1 MIPSAID
8 RVGLNPG
15 AVPAA
20 EPARHPRA
28 EREHDVTVS
37 RIQAQAWSAVPS
49 QGVQLPAPAP
59 GVAHSLQ
66 PQTLANINQCVSTVI
81 HDSSRLTQHLLVEV
95 PRLAA
100 AHLSSPQ
107 AFEIELSRITGE
119 LESAQ
124 KANKLEDIKRA
135 REQNLQKMDDNQ
147 KKIQESQDAAKE
159 AQKSGLAA
167 KIFGWISA
175 VASIIVGA
183 IMVATG
189 AGAIAGALMIAGG
202 VMGIVSQSVQAA
214 AAAGLISK
222 ETMEKLGPVLMG
234 IEIAVA
240 LMAAVASFGGT
251 AVAGVAKLGAKMG
264 TKVAELT
271 ATIASKV
278 TEFGSKFG
286 TVASLSMSHGAK
298 LGVQVADVTL
308 DVANGASQAVNNG
321 YQAHAALR
329 QADVLENRA
338 ELTAFQAAID
348 TLREELTRMIEAF
361 TQVMEQIFQM
371 INAKGDLLHNL
382 SSRPAAI

>member
-1 MIPSAID
+1 MIASAID
-8 RVGLNPG
+8 RNGLTPG
-15 AVPAA
+15 AASTA
-20 EPARHPRA
+20 EPDGPKRA

-37 RIQAQAWSAVPS
+37 RVQAQAWSAVPS

-66 PQTLANINQCVSTVI
+66 PQTLANIKQLVSTVI
-81 HDSSRLTQHLLVEV
+81 HDSSRLTQQLLVAV

-100 AHLSSPQ
+100 ARLSSPQ
-107 AFEIELSRITGE
+107 AFEIELSRITSE
-119 LESAQ
+119 LGSAQ

-167 KIFGWISA
+167 KIFGWVSA
-175 VASIIVGA
+175 VASIIVGL

-264 TKVAELT
+264 TKVAELS

-308 DVANGASQAVNNG
+308 DVANGASQAVNNS

-338 ELTAFQAAID
+338 ELSAFQAVID
-348 TLREELTRMIEAF
+348 ILREELTRMVEAF

>member
-20 EPARHPRA
+20 EPVRPPRA

-59 GVAHSLQ
+59 GVAQSLQ
-66 PQTLANINQCVSTVI
+66 PQTLANIKQLVSTVI
-81 HDSSRLTQHLLVEV
+81 HDSSRLTQHLLVAV

-167 KIFGWISA
+167 KIFGWVSA
-175 VASIIVGA
+175 VASIIVGL

-308 DVANGASQAVNNG
+308 DVANGASQAVNNS

-338 ELTAFQAAID
+338 ELSAFQAVID
-348 TLREELTRMIEAF
+348 ILREELTRMVEAF

>member
-1 MIPSAID
+1 MIASAID
-8 RVGLNPG
+8 RNGLTPG
-15 AVPAA
+15 AASTA
-20 EPARHPRA
+20 EPDGPKRA

-37 RIQAQAWSAVPS
+37 RVQAQAWSAVPS

-66 PQTLANINQCVSTVI
+66 PQTLANIKQLVSTVI
-81 HDSSRLTQHLLVEV
+81 HDSSRLTQQLLVAV

-100 AHLSSPQ
+100 ARLSSPQ
-107 AFEIELSRITGE
+107 AFEIELSRITSE
-119 LESAQ
+119 LGSAQ

-167 KIFGWISA
+167 TIFGWVSA
-175 VASIIVGA
+175 VASIIVGL
-183 IMVATG
+183 IMVASG

-308 DVANGASQAVNNG
+308 DVANGASQAVNNS

-338 ELTAFQAAID
+338 ELSAFQAVID
-348 TLREELTRMIEAF
+348 ILREELTRMVEAF

>member
-1 MIPSAID
+1 MIPTAID
-8 RVGLNPG
+8 RVGLNSA
-15 AVPAA
+15 AVSSA
-20 EPARHPRA
+20 ETVAPKRTAR
-28 EREHDVTVS
+28 EQDVTVS
-37 RIQAQAWSAVPS
+37 RVQANASSAVAS

-59 GVAHSLQ
+59 GVAHSLK
-66 PQTLANINQCVSTVI
+66 PQTLANINQLVSSVI
-81 HDSSRLTQHLLVEV
+81 QSTGITQQLITEV
-95 PRLAA
+95 PRLALA
-100 AHLSSPQ
+100 RLSSPQ
-107 AFEIELSRITGE
+107 AFEIELARITGE

-135 REQNLQKMDDNQ
+135 REQNLQKMDENQ

-189 AGAIAGALMIAGG
+189 AGAVAGALMIAGG

-222 ETMEKLGPVLMG
+222 EVMEKLGPALMG

-240 LMAAVASFGGT
+240 LLAAVVSFGGS
-251 AVAGVAKLGAKMG
+251 AAAGIAKLGAKMG
-264 TKVAELT
+264 TKVADLT
-271 ATIASKV
+271 ASLASKV
-278 TEFGSKFG
+278 ADLGSKFG
-286 TVASLSMSHGAK
+286 TAASMSMSHGAK

-338 ELTAFQAAID
+338 ELTAFQTVMD
-348 TLREELTRMIEAF
+348 TLREELSRMVEAF
-361 TQVMEQIFQM
+361 THVMEQIFQM

>member
-20 EPARHPRA
+20 EPVRPPRA

-37 RIQAQAWSAVPS
+37 RIQAQAQAQAWSAVPS

-59 GVAHSLQ
+59 GVAQSLQ
-66 PQTLANINQCVSTVI
+66 PQTLANIKQLVSTVI

-159 AQKSGLAA
+159 AQKSGLQPR
-167 KIFGWISA
+167 FLGGSA
-175 VASIIVGA
+175 LWPRSSWA
-183 IMVATG
+183 
-189 AGAIAGALMIAGG
+189 
-202 VMGIVSQSVQAA
+202 QSWSPPA
-214 AAAGLISK
+214 
-222 ETMEKLGPVLMG
+222 
-234 IEIAVA
+234 
-240 LMAAVASFGGT
+240 
-251 AVAGVAKLGAKMG
+251 
-264 TKVAELT
+264 
-271 ATIASKV
+271 
-278 TEFGSKFG
+278 
-286 TVASLSMSHGAK
+286 
-298 LGVQVADVTL
+298 
-308 DVANGASQAVNNG
+308 
-321 YQAHAALR
+321 
-329 QADVLENRA
+329 RA
-338 ELTAFQAAID
+338 Q
-348 TLREELTRMIEAF
+348 
-361 TQVMEQIFQM
+361 
-371 INAKGDLLHNL
+371 
-382 SSRPAAI
+382 SPAP

>member
-1 MIPSAID
+1 MIASAID
-8 RVGLNPG
+8 RNGLTPG
-15 AVPAA
+15 AASTA
-20 EPARHPRA
+20 EPDGPKRA

-37 RIQAQAWSAVPS
+37 RVQAQAWSAVPS

-66 PQTLANINQCVSTVI
+66 PQTLANIKQLVSTVI
-81 HDSSRLTQHLLVEV
+81 HDSSRLTQQLLVAV

-100 AHLSSPQ
+100 ARLSSPQ
-107 AFEIELSRITGE
+107 AFEIELSRITSE
-119 LESAQ
+119 LGSAQ

-167 KIFGWISA
+167 KIFGWVSA
-175 VASIIVGA
+175 VASIIVGL

-214 AAAGLISK
+214 AAAGWISK

-308 DVANGASQAVNNG
+308 DVANGASQAVNNS

-338 ELTAFQAAID
+338 ELSAFQAVID
-348 TLREELTRMIEAF
+348 ILREELTRMVEAF

>member
-1 MIPSAID
+1 MIASAID
-8 RVGLNPG
+8 RNGLTPG
-15 AVPAA
+15 AASTA
-20 EPARHPRA
+20 EPDGPKRA

-37 RIQAQAWSAVPS
+37 RVQAQAWSAVPS

-59 GVAHSLQ
+59 GVAHILQ
-66 PQTLANINQCVSTVI
+66 SHTLANIKQLVSTVI
-81 HDSSRLTQHLLVEV
+81 HDSSRLTQQLLVAV

-100 AHLSSPQ
+100 ARLSSPQ
-107 AFEIELSRITGE
+107 AFEIELSRITSE
-119 LESAQ
+119 LGSAQ

-167 KIFGWISA
+167 KIFGWVSA
-175 VASIIVGA
+175 VASIIVGL
-183 IMVATG
+183 IMVASG

-308 DVANGASQAVNNG
+308 DVANGASQAVNNS

-338 ELTAFQAAID
+338 ELSAFQAVID
-348 TLREELTRMIEAF
+348 ILREELTRMVEAF

>member
-1 MIPSAID
+1 MIASAID

-15 AVPAA
+15 AVSTA
-20 EPARHPRA
+20 EPAGPKRA
-28 EREHDVTVS
+28 EREHDITVS
-37 RIQAQAWSAVPS
+37 RIEAQAWSAAPS

-66 PQTLANINQCVSTVI
+66 PQTLANINQLVSSVI
-81 HDSSRLTQHLLVEV
+81 QDSSHLTQQLLVEI
-95 PRLAA
+95 PRLATA
-100 AHLSSPQ
+100 RLSSPQ

-119 LESAQ
+119 LQNAQ

-175 VASIIVGA
+175 AASIIVGL

-202 VMGIVSQSVQAA
+202 IMGMVSQSVQAA
-214 AAAGLISK
+214 AAAGWISK
-222 ETMEKLGPVLMG
+222 DVMEKLGPTLMY
-234 IEIAVA
+234 IEITIA
-240 LMAAVASFGGT
+240 LLAAVASFGGT

-264 TKVAELT
+264 TKVAEIT

-278 TEFGSKFG
+278 TEFGGKFG

-308 DVANGASQAVNNG
+308 DVANSASQAFNNG
-321 YQAHAALR
+321 YQAQAALR

-338 ELTAFQAAID
+338 ELTAFQAVMD
-348 TLREELTRMIEAF
+348 TLREELTRMVEAF
-361 TQVMEQIFQM
+361 TKVMEQIFQM

>member
-1 MIPSAID
+1 MIASAID
-8 RVGLNPG
+8 RNGLTPG
-15 AVPAA
+15 AASTA
-20 EPARHPRA
+20 EPDGPKRA

-37 RIQAQAWSAVPS
+37 RVQAQAWSAVPS

-66 PQTLANINQCVSTVI
+66 PQTLANIKQLVSTVI
-81 HDSSRLTQHLLVEV
+81 HDSSRLTQQLLFAI

-100 AHLSSPQ
+100 ARLSSPQ
-107 AFEIELSRITGE
+107 AFEIELSRITSE
-119 LESAQ
+119 LGSAQ

-167 KIFGWISA
+167 KILGWVSA
-175 VASIIVGA
+175 VASIIVGL
-183 IMVATG
+183 IMVASG

-214 AAAGLISK
+214 AAAGWISK

-308 DVANGASQAVNNG
+308 DVANGASQAVNNS

-338 ELTAFQAAID
+338 ELSAFQAVID
-348 TLREELTRMIEAF
+348 ILREELTRMVEAF

>member
-1 MIPSAID
+1 MIASAID
-8 RVGLNPG
+8 RNGLTPG
-15 AVPAA
+15 AASTA
-20 EPARHPRA
+20 EPDGPKRA

-37 RIQAQAWSAVPS
+37 RVQAQAWSAVPS

-66 PQTLANINQCVSTVI
+66 PQTLANIKQLVSTVI
-81 HDSSRLTQHLLVEV
+81 HDSSRLTQQLLVAV

-100 AHLSSPQ
+100 ARLSSPQ
-107 AFEIELSRITGE
+107 AFEIELSRITSE
-119 LESAQ
+119 LGSAQ

-167 KIFGWISA
+167 KIFGWVSA
-175 VASIIVGA
+175 VASIIVGL

-308 DVANGASQAVNNG
+308 DVANGASQAVNNS

-338 ELTAFQAAID
+338 ELTAFQAVID
-348 TLREELTRMIEAF
+348 ILREELTRMVEAF